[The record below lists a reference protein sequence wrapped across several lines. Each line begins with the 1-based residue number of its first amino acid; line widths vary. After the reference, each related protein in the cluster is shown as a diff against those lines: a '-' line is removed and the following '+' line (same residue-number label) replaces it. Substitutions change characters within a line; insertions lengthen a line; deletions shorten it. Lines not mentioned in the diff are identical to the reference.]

1 MLHPRL
7 SRSPPSRQRDVQD
20 EDSVVRRLLF
30 SAPWAVLRCYAE
42 DLGLKLPLQDG
53 EGQLTIP
60 SRSCPTRPPT
70 GQPACWSGWGV
81 PNILLEDV
89 PDVPPKSYSC
99 QFEVRNLSRFLGS
112 ENQATFFPITY
123 RHQIE
128 ASGGCLW
135 AQPQDGRALVSLPCH
150 HMTSD
155 QCHPCHPQLFEILA
169 KTPYGHERKRL
180 FGTDQLLGEGVFS
193 AAFPL
198 HDVSPGAGGAGRGGQ
213 AAAGGEFLDDED
225 PRSRP
230 GMRGSS
236 TPVVWPGP
244 AAACRLPEQ
253 LLSRGD
259 GEVTEPLTRP
269 GRGGDVLTTPAAT
282 VPDSVSLTVTLDK
295 MPTAWV
301 RRLFTPHE
309 APRAARRGSG
319 APEPQTSAGLGE
331 GAQTSLDPPR
341 PTTSHPQG
349 PLTTPSEGPRALG
362 LTQRQVRLQPWARW
376 RQWHKYQPLDHVR
389 RYFGEKVAFY
399 FARLSESRAH
409 RPRGLLGPQLGL
421 QGNSLLM
428 GAPKR
433 GAGPGAQPL
442 AMLTP
447 PRPALPG

>member
-123 RHQIE
+123 RHQI
-128 ASGGCLW
+128 
-135 AQPQDGRALVSLPCH
+135 
-150 HMTSD
+150 
-155 QCHPCHPQLFEILA
+155 LFEILA

-198 HDVSPGAGGAGRGGQ
+198 HD
-213 AAAGGEFLDDED
+213 
-225 PRSRP
+225 
-230 GMRGSS
+230 
-236 TPVVWPGP
+236 
-244 AAACRLPEQ
+244 
-253 LLSRGD
+253 
-259 GEVTEPLTRP
+259 
-269 GRGGDVLTTPAAT
+269 
-282 VPDSVSLTVTLDK
+282 
-295 MPTAWV
+295 
-301 RRLFTPHE
+301 
-309 APRAARRGSG
+309 
-319 APEPQTSAGLGE
+319 
-331 GAQTSLDPPR
+331 
-341 PTTSHPQG
+341 G

-399 FARLSESRAH
+399 FARLRLYTGWLVPVA
-409 RPRGLLGPQLGL
+409 
-421 QGNSLLM
+421 
-428 GAPKR
+428 
-433 GAGPGAQPL
+433 GAGTLVSLVGCLMVSSDAPRAAAAGLKHLAAPRAAVVVMCLVSIVLHRAIMAVTVSRPDNTPL
-442 AMLTP
+442 AAWASCVASLMRSTVNLVFILNLSKVYVALACVLTKWETHRTQTKFEDAFTLKVFIFQFVNFYSSP
-447 PRPALPG
+447 IYIAFFKG